1 MSLNRDYHLEVPKEF
16 DYQQNID
23 YLLRESNEVM
33 YQIVEEQ
40 IIRVVEIDFLAV
52 LVKISYKPRCLIVSV
67 LNEVELNDFQGQQLV
82 AYVRDFFDL
91 SCDLAPFY
99 QLAQKDPILKGVEE
113 QFYGLR
119 LMGVPD
125 FFEAI
130 SWGILGQQITLGFAY
145 TLKRRL
151 VEKFGKKLVYQNQ
164 DYWAFPTAEVIANA
178 DFDELVALKLSRRKC
193 EYLQEVARL
202 IVSGHISKEFYL
214 QLADAK
220 AVEKAMTSIRG
231 IGPWTANYVM
241 MRCFRLGDAFPM
253 ADVGLLNALKV
264 VQGLPDKPQQSAL
277 LPLKTRWGQWCGYST
292 FYLWRIL
299 Y

>member
-1 MSLNRDYHLEVPKEF
+1 MAKSYRLAVPKEF
-16 DYQQNID
+16 DYQQNLN
-23 YLLRESNEVM
+23 YLMRDANEVM
-33 YQIVEEQ
+33 YQIHEGG
-40 IIRVVEIDFLAV
+40 ITRVIEVGDLPI
-52 LVKISYKPRCLIVSV
+52 LVRVTFETGELVVTV
-67 LNEVELNDFQGQQLV
+67 LNEVTLSQEQVKGMLT
-82 AYVRDFFDL
+82 YVEEFFDL
-91 SCDLAPFY
+91 TRNLRPFY
-99 QLAQKDPILKGVEE
+99 QMTAKDPLLKGLET

-130 SWGILGQQITLGFAY
+130 SWGILGQQITLRFAY

-151 VEKFGKKLVYQNQ
+151 VERFGEEVQH
-164 DYWAFPTAEVIANA
+164 DGRTYWAFPTPQVIAEA
-178 DFDELVALKLSRRKC
+178 SFDELVALKLSRRKV
-193 EYLQEVARL
+193 EYLQDVARL
-202 IVSGHISKEFYL
+202 IVSGEISKEHYL
-214 QLADAK
+214 AMATAQE
-220 AVEKAMTSIRG
+220 VEKAMTGIRG

-264 VQGLPDKPQQSAL
+264 VQGLEEKPSLKSL
-277 LPLKTRWGQWCGYST
+277 LPLKARWDQWCGYST